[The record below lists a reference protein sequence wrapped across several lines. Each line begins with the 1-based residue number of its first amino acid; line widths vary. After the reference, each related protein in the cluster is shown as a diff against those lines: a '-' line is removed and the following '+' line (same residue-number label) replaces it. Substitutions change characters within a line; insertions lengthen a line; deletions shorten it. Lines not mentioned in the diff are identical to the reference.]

1 MQNFR
6 PLRLKKGHTREKR
19 QRTDDGE
26 QAGGPFLSRK
36 DVSFPGAWP
45 GTVRSTAFFRRTGGA
60 FGRYIGVEP
69 RRNKKA
75 RLTHGS
81 IATKAISLISIF
93 LAGRFVRMQDRFCRN
108 TGCGEP
114 SVSCRSVS
122 VIVPPVSVVGMTES
136 MSLTGFYSRRFSAK

>member
-1 MQNFR
+1 MNMSR
-6 PLRLKKGHTREKR
+6 PPSLFACLRRERTIESPCRWERAGLRWRTFAADILELK
-19 QRTDDGE
+19 
-26 QAGGPFLSRK
+26 PC
-36 DVSFPGAWP
+36 
-45 GTVRSTAFFRRTGGA
+45 
-60 FGRYIGVEP
+60 
-69 RRNKKA
+69 RNKKT

-81 IATKAISLISIF
+81 IAAKAISLISIF

-122 VIVPPVSVVGMTES
+122 VIVPPVPVVGMTES